1 MRSITEITTTA
12 FSTANPGYAI
22 AAIDSATQA
31 APAPIRNARIQMGE
45 LTERSVLSIFYYLKA
60 RAFKR

>member
-1 MRSITEITTTA
+1 MRSINNYTA
-12 FSTANPGYAI
+12 FSTASPEYAI

-31 APAPIRNARIQMGE
+31 APAPIRNTRIHMGE